1 MLTNKV
7 KEIMTTQLTSALV
20 TDTIS
25 SVVERMVSADV
36 GRVIITDADVPV
48 GMFTEK
54 DVLKRVVNTAIDPKQ
69 TSIRSVMT
77 SPIQAV
83 AEETH
88 ILDALGRMYQGN
100 FRHLLVRGRRGSIVG
115 IVSMRRI
122 LKIAVEL
129 GQGLSETQTVG
140 EIMSGEV
147 LTVDQGCSIAEST
160 QLMRQKNSGAVIVT
174 EREKAKGIFTER
186 DLLKRVI
193 NRVSDPAKTSVRE
206 VMTAPLISM
215 PQTTHVG
222 KVLAEMYR
230 RDIRNMPIDTDDGE
244 NLLGIVSMPDVL
256 RYAKA
261 FNIDEN
267 VRKSWQEVADF
278 WQSQDQYTPG

>member
-7 KEIMTTQLTSALV
+7 KEIMTTQLTSAPV
-20 TDTIS
+20 TETIS
-25 SVVERMVSADV
+25 RVVEMMVAADV
-36 GRVIITDADVPV
+36 GRVIITDGDVPV

-54 DVLKRVVNTAIDPKQ
+54 DILKRVVNKTIDPQ
-69 TSIRSVMT
+69 RTSIRDVMT

-88 ILDALGRMYQGN
+88 ILEALGKMYQGN
-100 FRHLLVRGRRGSIVG
+100 FRHLLVRGRRGTIVG
-115 IVSMRRI
+115 IISMRRI

-147 LTVDQGCSIAEST
+147 LTVDQECSIST
-160 QLMRQKNSGAVIVT
+160 STELMTQKNSGAVVVT
-174 EREKAKGIFTER
+174 EGRRPKGIFTER
-186 DLLKRVI
+186 DVLKRVI
-193 NRVSDPAKTSVRE
+193 NKIPDITQTSVRQ
-206 VMTAPLISM
+206 VMTAPLISL
-215 PQTTHVG
+215 PQSTHIG
-222 KVLAEMYR
+222 EVLAEMYR
-230 RDIRNMPIDTDDGE
+230 RDIRNMPIKGDGDD
-244 NLLGIVSMPDVL
+244 LLGIVSMPDVL

-267 VRKSWQEVADF
+267 VRRSWQEVADF

>member
-1 MLTNKV
+1 MLSNQV
-7 KEIMTTQLTSALV
+7 KEIMTTQLISTAI
-20 TDTIS
+20 TETIS
-25 SVVERMVSADV
+25 RVVEIMVTADV

-54 DVLKRVVNTAIDPKQ
+54 DVLKRVVNKGIDLQQ
-69 TSIRSVMT
+69 TSIRDVMT

-88 ILDALGRMYQGN
+88 ILDALGKMYQGN
-100 FRHLLVRGRRGSIVG
+100 FRHLLVRGRRGTIVG

-129 GQGLSETQTVG
+129 GQGLSETRTVG
-140 EIMSGEV
+140 EIMSGQV
-147 LTVDQGCSIAEST
+147 LTVDQACSISEST
-160 QLMRQKNSGAVIVT
+160 ELMMQQNSSAVVVT
-174 EREKAKGIFTER
+174 EGQRAKGIFTER

-193 NRVSDPAKTSVRE
+193 NKLPDTSKTSVGQ

-222 KVLAEMYR
+222 EVLAEMYR
-230 RDIRNMPIDTDDGE
+230 RDIRNMPIKGDGDD
-244 NLLGIVSMPDVL
+244 LLGIVSMPDVL
-256 RYAKA
+256 RYARA

-267 VRKSWQEVADF
+267 VRRSWKEVANF
-278 WQSQDQYTPG
+278 WQSEDHYTPG

>member
-7 KEIMTTQLTSALV
+7 KEIMTTQLTSAPV
-20 TDTIS
+20 TERIS
-25 SVVERMVSADV
+25 RVVEMMVAADV
-36 GRVIITDADVPV
+36 GRVIITDGDVPV

-54 DVLKRVVNTAIDPKQ
+54 DILKRVVNKTIDPQ
-69 TSIRSVMT
+69 RTSIRDVMT

-88 ILDALGRMYQGN
+88 ILEALGKMYQGN
-100 FRHLLVRGRRGSIVG
+100 FRHLLVRGRRGTIVG
-115 IVSMRRI
+115 IISMRRI

-147 LTVDQGCSIAEST
+147 ITVDQECSISAST
-160 QLMRQKNSGAVIVT
+160 ELMTQKNSGAVVVT
-174 EREKAKGIFTER
+174 EGRRPKGIFTER
-186 DLLKRVI
+186 DVLKRVI
-193 NRVSDPAKTSVRE
+193 NKIPDITQTSVRQ
-206 VMTAPLISM
+206 VMTAPLISL
-215 PQTTHVG
+215 PQSTHIG
-222 KVLAEMYR
+222 EVLAEMYR
-230 RDIRNMPIDTDDGE
+230 RDIRNMPIKGDGDD
-244 NLLGIVSMPDVL
+244 LLGIVSMPDVL

-267 VRKSWQEVADF
+267 VRRSWQEVADF